1 MIDRKIKARALRSE
15 LKPLLNEIFR
25 SPNLILAFLRFY
37 RKERSCS
44 ERGKV
49 RAIQGERP
57 VFLRAKLSEN
67 FCYLVKAHFPQS
79 CSPVS
84 FGYWEGFPR
93 PNLTYSL
100 LVFQVNVSTEACTTK
115 RVPQK
120 LLPTTIIP
128 SQFLHSPVEDASLF
142 QDVSQVNVGVQEI
155 RVQRHSFLK
164 VMNG

>member
-67 FCYLVKAHFPQS
+67 FYYLVKAHFPQS
-79 CSPVS
+79 WSPVS
-84 FGYWEGFPR
+84 FGY
-93 PNLTYSL
+93 
-100 LVFQVNVSTEACTTK
+100 
-115 RVPQK
+115 
-120 LLPTTIIP
+120 
-128 SQFLHSPVEDASLF
+128 
-142 QDVSQVNVGVQEI
+142 
-155 RVQRHSFLK
+155 
-164 VMNG
+164 